1 MTMKNEDYIKP
12 MLAHKYNPD
21 KADYP
26 AYIQPKLDGV
36 RCVFTKDGG
45 YSRTGKEF
53 KNVDHIKNELKPVFK
68 KYPNLVLDGELYNH
82 ELKDD
87 FEKIISLVRK
97 TKPTQEH
104 RDEAE
109 KLVQYHIYD
118 TVSKINFRYETRLN
132 KIIEIIAE
140 STYSGLFLDSD
151 ILQLSLT
158 ARVNNFEEAT
168 KYHQK
173 FLEDGYEGSIYRN
186 INGIYKNTRSW
197 DLMKFKDF
205 EDSEATIVGYELGK
219 GKRQGTL
226 GKFIM
231 QDDEGVQFG
240 CPPGKGYTYKD
251 LAAMIDNISDF
262 IGQRATFTYFQR
274 TQAGSYRHP
283 LYKCIRNYE

>member
-1 MTMKNEDYIKP
+1 MTETKIKA

-36 RCVFTKDGG
+36 RCIFTKDGA

-118 TVSKINFRYETRLN
+118 TISSINFRYETRLN

-158 ARVNNFEEAT
+158 ARVNNFEEAL
-168 KYHQK
+168 KYHQM

-186 INGIYKNTRSW
+186 INGIYKGTRSW

-205 EDSEATIVGYELGK
+205 HDAEATIINYEEGK
-219 GKRQGTL
+219 GKREGTL

-231 QDDEGVQFG
+231 EDEDGNVFG
-240 CPPGKGYTYKD
+240 CPPGRGYDYNAMAD
-251 LAAMIDNISDF
+251 LLENIHDY
-262 IGQRATFTYFQR
+262 IGQVATFTYFQR

-283 LYKCIRNYE
+283 LFKCLRNYE